1 MWKALSECEY
11 RNEYHYEYYYEY
23 EYDLDSFTMQTNV
36 QIDSKNIRNTDD
48 NFRSRSHHITIEVSV
63 SLCLST
69 YISVSLQLVGL
80 ELH

>member
-11 RNEYHYEYYYEY
+11 HNEYHYEYNYEY

-63 SLCLST
+63 SLSVYLLISLSRFN
-69 YISVSLQLVGL
+69 
-80 ELH
+80 

>member
-1 MWKALSECEY
+1 MWKALSKWEY
-11 RNEYHYEYYYEY
+11 RNEYHYEYNYEY

-63 SLCLST
+63 SLSVYLLISLSRFN
-69 YISVSLQLVGL
+69 
-80 ELH
+80 